1 MAKSG
6 IESRRQAALADGS
19 PAYTARRDEI
29 VRVAADVFRD
39 KGYEVATLNDIA
51 ERLGTDRASLYYYV
65 GSKEELLHEIVRV
78 VIHENVGMAER
89 VARGPGTSAE
99 KLHALFVEMMESF
112 EQHYPAMYVY
122 VEDQA
127 RIARQDSE
135 WAQDVTESSRR
146 FEDVVVR
153 LLKNGQSDGSIRKDL
168 PPELTARALFGM
180 VNWTHQW
187 WRPNGK
193 HKAQAIAEV
202 FSTIFLDGA
211 SAS

>member
-1 MAKSG
+1 MQSG
-6 IESRRQAALADGS
+6 ISRRRAAALAEGGA
-19 PAYTARRDEI
+19 AYAERRAEIIATAARIFREKGF
-29 VRVAADVFRD
+29 RGASLADV
-39 KGYEVATLNDIA
+39 A
-51 ERLGTDRASLYYYV
+51 ESLGTDRASLYYYV

-89 VARGPGTSAE
+89 VASGPGTSAE

-112 EQHYPAMYVY
+112 ERAYPAMYVY

-193 HKAQAIAEV
+193 HKAIAEV

-211 SAS
+211 SPS